1 MGISTLFASAQSDEG
16 AWKGVRIGYE
26 NQSLS
31 NLFDLGGINVGV
43 VKSWKIT
50 KDAPIYFEPGFEL
63 SWVHS
68 SQGGE
73 RWDDWDDWDYGYT
86 EKTSY
91 DLIGINIPLNI
102 AAKLKV
108 ADNLHI
114 VPYIGADVKVYVYGN
129 KKFTDPEDGYS
140 ESYNLFSGNDSFNRF
155 NVGGHLGVDAHY
167 QRYVFGFSYGYD
179 FTKLQGSMNVHTS
192 TLKVRVGLNF

>member
-16 AWKGVRIGYE
+16 TWKGVRVGYE

-31 NLFDLGGINVGV
+31 NSFDLGGINVGV
-43 VKSWKIT
+43 VKSWKVT

-68 SQGGE
+68 SQGG
-73 RWDDWDDWDYGYT
+73 DGWDYA
-86 EKTSY
+86 EDTSY
-91 DLIGINIPLNI
+91 DFIDINIPLNI
-102 AAKLKV
+102 AAKFLI

-114 VPYIGADVKVYVYGN
+114 VPYIGADFKVYVYGN
-129 KKFTDPEDGYS
+129 EKYKDYEYGYS
-140 ESYNLFSGNDSFNRF
+140 ESNNMFSGENSLNRF

-167 QRYVFGFSYGYD
+167 QRFVFGFSYGYD
-179 FTKLQGSMNVHTS
+179 FTKLQDFMNVHAS